1 MKKILLGTAA
11 IIALSAVS
19 AQAADLPRRN
29 QAPAPYYAAP
39 VPLFTWTGFYLGV
52 NAGYGFGHFN
62 GAGKNYFNSAD
73 GGEIGVTAG
82 YNYQVNN
89 IVLGIEGDFDL
100 ASQSGKASPA
110 AGIGGSGRIS
120 SFGTLRGR
128 LGYGID
134 RALLYVTGGYAGAN
148 ISGSVSDTNPV
159 ALFARESKY
168 HNGYALGLGLEYAF
182 TNNISAK
189 AEYLYTNFSSA
200 TYFSGTKDAIGAG
213 ASVNHLRAGVN
224 YRF

>member
-62 GAGKNYFNSAD
+62 GAGKNYFNAAD

-110 AGIGGSGRIS
+110 AGIAGSGRVT

-128 LGYGID
+128 LGYSID

-148 ISGSVSDTNPV
+148 IKGTVATTVP
-159 ALFARESKY
+159 ALFARESQY

-189 AEYLYTNFSSA
+189 AEYLYTNFSS
-200 TYFSGTKDAIGAG
+200 TGYFAGTTSPVSAG